1 MIIKSKVNVMGNNRI
16 GKIAASPE
24 GVAALRELAQN
35 LKVNNENIRSACDS
49 LQQTVTALG
58 EKLGTFEN
66 DINDEISKIKAALNN
81 SNGAIEELAVKT
93 EELAEKLEDFIRP
106 LNN

>member
-1 MIIKSKVNVMGNNRI
+1 MGNNRI
-16 GKIAASPE
+16 GKVAISPE

-35 LKVNNENIRSACDS
+35 LRVNNENIKSACDS

-58 EKLGTFEN
+58 EELGTFEN
-66 DINDEISKIKAALNN
+66 DINDEISKIKAAQNN
-81 SNGAIEELAVKT
+81 SNDAIDKLAVQT
-93 EELAEKLEDFIRP
+93 EELAEKVEELLRP